1 MPITF
6 EVRNDTTI
14 LVLVVLD
21 DNLPVPSPLSLVLVV
36 LEIAREGQFGHRP
49 ALPRHYKH
57 LCTSGFVQTDSG
69 NGKRIFRC
77 QVDKKF
83 GAGQAQDA
91 IAKEAVLAPVKQ
103 NSPA

>member
-14 LVLVVLD
+14 YLSLVLGH
-21 DNLPVPSPLSLVLVV
+21 DNLPVPSPMSLV